1 MQENKSKYPF
11 VPLRDVVVFP
21 GVTVYLEVARDSLK
35 QAFVKAMEEDR
46 KIITTAQKNPNV
58 ENPGM
63 DDLFEVGT
71 LAEVKQIVRMPGQRM
86 QAVITGLERVSL
98 QYLESE
104 EDYLMTTVQP
114 VQEADELL
122 A

>member
-21 GVTVYLEVARDSLK
+21 GVTVYLEVGRDSIK

-46 KIITTAQKNPNV
+46 KIITTAQKNPNI

-63 DDLFEVGT
+63 DDLFEVGKIGR
-71 LAEVKQIVRMPGQRM
+71 AHV
-86 QAVITGLERVSL
+86 
-98 QYLESE
+98 
-104 EDYLMTTVQP
+104 
-114 VQEADELL
+114 
-122 A
+122 